1 MEELQSILEN
11 LSTLKIIKAEDK
23 KLTLETKEGNIN
35 ISYILKTLTGR
46 QSEAFGGLPL
56 QILLNIRTE
65 NDAYVSQWGCISNT
79 ENAQIIDFFNSV
91 NMKHLIKQMK
101 EDENQVEKIKT
112 LLNL

>member
-1 MEELQSILEN
+1 MEELQIILEN

-23 KLTLETKEGNIN
+23 KITLETKEGNIN

-46 QSEAFGGLPL
+46 QSEAFDGLAL
-56 QILLNIRTE
+56 QIVLNIETE
-65 NDAYVSQWGCISNT
+65 NDVYISQWGCISNT
-79 ENAQIIDFFNSV
+79 ENSLILNFFNSV

>member
-79 ENAQIIDFFNSV
+79 ENAQIIDFFNSI
-91 NMKHLIKQMK
+91 NMKHCIKEMK
-101 EDENQVEKIKT
+101 KDEDQVEKIKT

>member
-1 MEELQSILEN
+1 MEDLKNTLEN

-35 ISYILKTLTGR
+35 ISYILKTLNGR

-65 NDAYVSQWGCISNT
+65 SNVYISQWGCISNE
-79 ENAQIIDFFNSV
+79 ENAQIIDFFNSA
-91 NMKHLIKQMK
+91 NMKHLIKQIS
-101 EDENQVEKIKT
+101 EDEKQVEKIKT